1 MARAL
6 AIILSL
12 VALHARAETVQRP
25 LPDIVGARAAAMGD
39 AYVGAPAGA
48 PGYFHNPAAL
58 GLLRGVRLFVQ
69 TNVTGRVSIEM
80 DPKGIAYGWRRV
92 GMAWGNRI
100 AEDRRGIADYTHLS
114 GGVALSSRVAV
125 GVAAKFWRSHPW
137 PRFQTV
143 GGSATYDVGALV
155 AGPAGWTFGARAGQ
169 LAKGEGPRAAAA
181 GVWREG
187 DANGVTMTAD
197 AFRATIGASGVY
209 ILITC
214 IAFFSMTTIFTYS
227 YYGTKCLG
235 YLAGADKQHYY
246 NYIIVLMTVVSSV
259 LSLDAMIA
267 LVDGAFALMAIPTMV
282 STLVLSPRVMA
293 AARVYFADL
302 RRQSEDALF

>member
-69 TNVTGRVSIEM
+69 TNVTGRESIEM

-187 DANGVTMTAD
+187 ETYSLGAGAAVSSGDGASLRAGAEWRPLPRARLRVGFRGVAPTGGIGVTVGPAD
-197 AFRATIGASGVY
+197 FDVAWTRY
-209 ILITC
+209 
-214 IAFFSMTTIFTYS
+214 
-227 YYGTKCLG
+227 
-235 YLAGADKQHYY
+235 AGA
-246 NYIIVLMTVVSSV
+246 NLFIVGIAA
-259 LSLDAMIA
+259 SL
-267 LVDGAFALMAIPTMV
+267 
-282 STLVLSPRVMA
+282 
-293 AARVYFADL
+293 AR
-302 RRQSEDALF
+302 